1 MQESIIIKEL
11 KLKNTPISILVT
23 DETPE
28 NALAFDSSITKGAC
42 SLAAIKE
49 VLQGK
54 TVYFSGASRGC
65 PGLKSGFGFQDETKI
80 PGGIEYFLSCGRG
93 EGYPEGEKLKK
104 TPEIAKQYFDSLPK
118 QVMDAKYIVLKPL
131 EPLKGDRP
139 KLVVFLANPDQL
151 SALITLFSYESSILD
166 NVIAPMTSGCSSL
179 IRLPLD
185 ELRKENPRAI
195 IGLIDIW
202 ARPILGADIFA
213 LTVPY
218 EAYLKMEENAKDCFL
233 QTKTWDGIKN
243 RLE

>member
-1 MQESIIIKEL
+1 MQESILIKEL
-11 KLKNTPISILVT
+11 KLKNTPISILIT

-28 NALAFDSSITKGAC
+28 NALEFDPSIMKGPCA
-42 SLAAIKE
+42 LAAIKE

-54 TVYFSGASRGC
+54 TVYFSRASRGC
-65 PGLKSGFGFQDETKI
+65 PGLKSGLGFEDETKM
-80 PGGIEYFLSCGRG
+80 PGGIEYFLSCGKG

-118 QVMDAKYIVLKPL
+118 KVMDSKYIVLKPVEQL
-131 EPLKGDRP
+131 NGDLP

-151 SALITLFSYESSILD
+151 SALITLFSYETSILD

-185 ELRKENPRAI
+185 ELRKENPRAV

-213 LTVPY
+213 FTVPY

-233 QTKTWDGIKN
+233 QAKTWNGVKN